1 MILYISDFDLSGSG
15 YMRIGTRLC
24 NELVL
29 HHDIGVIAV
38 GLGYDRREHPWPF
51 AIAPCPHLQAVP
63 TMVQRIKDYGAPI
76 EAIVVALDIPLQE
89 NLLKALNMPG
99 DIPYVGI
106 FPLEARPLCMPWAMQ
121 LLRMDARLVM
131 SRFGQDELE
140 RAGVDSEFI
149 PIGIDDHALWRSP
162 SPEERM
168 QIRQG
173 LGIDDDT
180 FVITTVADNQERK
193 NLARAAEIVADF
205 SVEVLMRD
213 QAGFV
218 TDKRDK
224 RKVLWNLVT
233 RIDSP
238 VGWKLD
244 DLAMRLGIFDRMA
257 LYNRG
262 VPAKSLWSLFAA
274 ADCFFLT
281 SKAEGLAIPV
291 MEAMAC
297 RTPVVA
303 TDCTAMREHLDNYR
317 GLLIESEYEYT
328 DPFGNGSRYLA
339 SRAHGVDLLTI
350 LAEGVPHLTPDY
362 LGQGEAYVKARTWE
376 GAGEI
381 LAQAI
386 NRVAEEKGTRIGKN
400 EETQPPPQATI
411 PEAVGATT

>member
-24 NELVL
+24 DELVL
-29 HHDIGVIAV
+29 HHDTGVIAI

-51 AIAPCPHLQAVP
+51 SIAPCPNLQAVP
-63 TMVQRIKDYGAPI
+63 IMVQRIKDYGAPI

-89 NLLKALNMPG
+89 NVLKALGMPG
-99 DIPYVGI
+99 DIPYIGL
-106 FPLEARPLCMPWAMQ
+106 FPLEAGPLCMPWAMQ
-121 LLRMDARLVM
+121 LLRMDARLIM

-149 PIGIDDHALWRSP
+149 PIGIDDLSLWRP
-162 SPEERM
+162 PTPEERA

-193 NLARAAEIVADF
+193 NLSGAAEIVADF
-205 SVEVLMRD
+205 SVEVLARD
-213 QAGFV
+213 RAGFV
-218 TDKRDK
+218 TEKRDK

-244 DLAMRLGIFDRMA
+244 DLAMRLGIFDKMA

-274 ADCFFLT
+274 ADCFLLT
-281 SKAEGLAIPV
+281 SKAEGLALPV
-291 MEAMAC
+291 LEAMAC
-297 RTPVVA
+297 GLPVVA
-303 TDCTAMREHLDNYR
+303 TDCTAMREHVGAR

-328 DPFGNGSRYLA
+328 DPFGNGRRYLA
-339 SRAHGVDLLTI
+339 SCKHGVLL
-350 LAEGVPHLTPDY
+350 LEAVAEGRSELISDPPDRAV
-362 LGQGEAYVKARTWE
+362 AYVKARTWE
-376 GAGEI
+376 KAGNI
-381 LAQAI
+381 LAETI
-386 NRVAEEKGTRIGKN
+386 NRVAEEKGTRIGKD
-400 EETQPPPQATI
+400 EAADQTPQATI
-411 PEAVGATT
+411 PEAAGAAA